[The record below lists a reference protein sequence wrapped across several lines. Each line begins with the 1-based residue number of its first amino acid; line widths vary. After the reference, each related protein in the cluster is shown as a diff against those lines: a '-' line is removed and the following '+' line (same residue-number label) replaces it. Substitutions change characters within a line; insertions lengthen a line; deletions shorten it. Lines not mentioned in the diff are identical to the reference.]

1 MRDARNNHNEC
12 IGMPGVDLAQKV
24 LSLAVHLS
32 QVEEADYAVE
42 LFADVFNGMGLGVTF
57 GYQKDG
63 KTPEVEHIQLRTK
76 HEKYGY
82 LMLEHGSLN
91 ELSEEQRSVVNSGA
105 KLLSVILEYHSQRK
119 EQKPK
124 PKKIKRS
131 KQAVASKAV
140 ELAKAQVLAQ
150 VGSWSVKFPDRVI
163 DWSAETNRIFGVD
176 RESVKPT
183 VKLFLSR
190 TRSEDRGAVIKYF
203 SDIMQAKPG
212 GELNAI
218 SFGITRP
225 DGEVR
230 YVSAVSEPVFDSA
243 NRLIRVFGTIQD
255 ITKQKRAEL
264 ALLENR
270 NLLRSILDASPT
282 WIAAFD
288 IDGKYL
294 AANKHFEETCG
305 LPFGAIEDSSID
317 HVLPKT
323 FLERH
328 MDLIQKCIGG
338 EVVKFNDK
346 MLEGEF
352 DDVHYIA
359 GNYAPLLDAGGNT
372 VGVVGAIND
381 VSDLVEARSELQKT
395 ELELHKR
402 LEDLHLFGEV
412 FEHTTEG
419 IIITDADKQV
429 LKINKATEELLGYD
443 QDELIGSAPI
453 IWECCKLGDLVS
465 ELMWESINDTGEWQ
479 GEVWSRRK
487 DNSLLPA
494 LVAVNAVKDANGE
507 IVNYISIFSDITNL
521 KESQERLDYLAHH
534 DPLTD
539 LPNRLLFN
547 ARMEHA
553 VKHAYRKHGK
563 LALLFLDLDNFKV
576 INDNH
581 GHAVGDEILRA
592 VGQRLSNTVRIDDA
606 VARNGGDEF
615 TILVEGIEEPGD
627 AALVAEKVNNAFSEP
642 FICNG
647 EEYFI
652 SASIGI
658 SIYPEDADTPD
669 ELIQNAD
676 IAMYRAK
683 DSGKNSYE
691 FYTEDMTSVAFERVL
706 MESSIKKALENDEFV
721 LHFQP
726 QVEISSGKIVGIEVL
741 LRWEHPDMGTL
752 EPRRFISQAEDTG
765 LIAQLSEW
773 VLKHSLSQGKVWIDQ
788 GRFTERIC
796 VNISESELNSDCF
809 ENKILELLDK
819 TGFPPSNLELEVKES
834 VFVNNSKQVLSSLEN
849 LKRRGVSIAIDN
861 YGSGNSSL
869 SRLKLLPVDKLKID
883 RSFIRDIQQ
892 DGSNIA
898 LTKAVISL
906 ASSLGLKVIAEGVE
920 TEYQRD
926 FLLGDGCC
934 DAQGFYFHRPMPK
947 DELERKLDS

>member
-1 MRDARNNHNEC
+1 
-12 IGMPGVDLAQKV
+12 MPGVDLAQKV

-57 GYQKDG
+57 GYQKG
-63 KTPEVEHIQLRTK
+63 EETPEVEHIQLRTK

-124 PKKIKRS
+124 LKKIKRS

-163 DWSAETNRIFGVD
+163 EWSAETNRIFGVD

-183 VKLFLSR
+183 LKLFLCR
-190 TRSEDRGAVIKYF
+190 TCPEDREAVKKYF
-203 SDIMQAKPG
+203 ADIMQAKPG
-212 GELNAI
+212 SELNAI

-230 YVSAVSEPVFDSA
+230 YVSVVSEPLFDSA
-243 NRLIRVFGTIQD
+243 NKLIRVFGTIQD

-288 IDGKYL
+288 IDGQYL
-294 AANKHFEETCG
+294 AANKNFEETCG
-305 LPFGAIEDSSID
+305 LPFGAIENSSID
-317 HVLPKT
+317 HVLPES

-359 GNYAPLLDAGGNT
+359 GNYAPLLDASGNT

-381 VSDLVEARSELQKT
+381 VSDLVEARTELQKT

-429 LKINKATEELLGYD
+429 LKINKASEELLGYD
-443 QDELIGSAPI
+443 QDELIGSTPI
-453 IWECCKLGDLVS
+453 IWECSKLGDLVS
-465 ELMWESINDTGEWQ
+465 ELMWESINESGEWQ

-507 IVNYISIFSDITNL
+507 IVNYISIFSDITTL

-592 VGQRLSNTVRIDDA
+592 VGLRLSNTVRIDDA

-642 FICNG
+642 FLCHG
-647 EEYFI
+647 EEYTI

-773 VLKHSLSQGKVWIDQ
+773 VLKHSLTQGKVWIDQ

-809 ENKILELLDK
+809 ENKILDLLDK

-834 VFVNNSKQVLSSLEN
+834 AFVNNSKQVLSSLEN

-892 DGSNIA
+892 DGNNMA
-898 LTKAVISL
+898 LAKAVISL

-934 DAQGFYFHRPMPK
+934 DGQGFYFHRPMPK